1 MSLTTIG
8 WLGQPREVATA
19 ALLLAS
25 RDFSYVTGTELFVTG
40 GMGPLLNSPHRCHA
54 MPRRRDWLT
63 RRVGVDVRLTP
74 AETRPGCR
82 VRRRPAIAG
91 TGW

>member
-1 MSLTTIG
+1 
-8 WLGQPREVATA
+8 
-19 ALLLAS
+19 
-25 RDFSYVTGTELFVTG
+25 
-40 GMGPLLNSPHRCHA
+40 MGPLLNSLHRRHA

-63 RRVGVDVRLTP
+63 RRVGVDVLVAAHADEQRLTP